1 VRRCVGRYG
10 YCAIV
15 VSEGVQYNNGKFLGE
30 AGGKDAFGHVQLGGV
45 APFVAN
51 MIKREFGYKYHWA
64 VVDYLQRSARH
75 IASATDVKQAYAVGK
90 AAVEFALK
98 GKTAVMPIIIRGKG
112 KKYTW
117 RIGEAQLSDVANAE
131 KIMPRNYITRDGFH
145 ITEKARAYFAPLIQG
160 EDYPV
165 YKHGIPRYARL
176 AKILEKKKLKKWK
189 SA

>member
-1 VRRCVGRYG
+1 MKIKLVLTLIISCLLSM
-10 YCAIV
+10 AFSQ
-15 VSEGVQYNNGKFLGE
+15 SEKLT
-30 AGGKDAFGHVQLGGV
+30 K
-45 APFVAN
+45 
-51 MIKREFGYKYHWA
+51 
-64 VVDYLQRSARH
+64 
-75 IASATDVKQAYAVGK
+75 K
-90 AAVEFALK
+90 AHL
-98 GKTAVMPIIIRGKG
+98 
-112 KKYTW
+112 
-117 RIGEAQLSDVANAE
+117 NAE

>member
-1 VRRCVGRYG
+1 
-10 YCAIV
+10 
-15 VSEGVQYNNGKFLGE
+15 
-30 AGGKDAFGHVQLGGV
+30 
-45 APFVAN
+45 
-51 MIKREFGYKYHWA
+51 
-64 VVDYLQRSARH
+64 
-75 IASATDVKQAYAVGK
+75 VKQAYAVGK

-98 GKTAVMPIIIRGKG
+98 GKTAVMPIIIRSKG